1 MADAEE
7 AELVVLFENEKPEE
21 VAGEVGNENEEA
33 SVADVV
39 GSENPGA
46 EEPEVGALGK
56 ANPGAEAAELE
67 TENAGVEVAEL
78 GNENAEAEVEEL
90 VDGVRLNGEA
100 EDDPNKVDDP
110 KRPGVDPELVPNKD
124 GVGPPVE
131 AAGDD
136 PNMPAD
142 AKPVPNC
149 GAVLVAVGTDVDEP
163 NCPKFRASPDPN
175 VGAVVAVVDAG
186 TFDPK
191 RPGAVLAADPNK
203 GVLVLL
209 AAAAED

>member
-7 AELVVLFENEKPEE
+7 AELVVLFKNEKPEE
-21 VAGEVGNENEEA
+21 VAGDVGNENEEA
-33 SVADVV
+33 GVADVV

-67 TENAGVEVAEL
+67 TENAGVEAAEL

-90 VDGVRLNGEA
+90 VDGVRLNGEE
-100 EDDPNKVDDP
+100 EDDPNNVDDP

-131 AAGDD
+131 AAADD

-142 AKPVPNC
+142 A
-149 GAVLVAVGTDVDEP
+149 
-163 NCPKFRASPDPN
+163 
-175 VGAVVAVVDAG
+175 
-186 TFDPK
+186 
-191 RPGAVLAADPNK
+191 
-203 GVLVLL
+203 
-209 AAAAED
+209 